1 MKRFSR
7 YIFLGVLLILTL
19 NLGLFQ
25 VPAPAAL
32 ADEPKKDPCA
42 IELKPGQ
49 SVPETFPVGD
59 CLRVTEGQPKL
70 EQKKDAP
77 PPAMQFVIKVINL
90 LVRLISS
97 ISLIVF
103 IVGALLTIASQGK
116 EDMLEKGKTAM
127 LYAIIGLV
135 VSLMAF
141 VMVTFV
147 QSLLF

>member
-1 MKRFSR
+1 MKQSHKVIFSIVLA
-7 YIFLGVLLILTL
+7 IFVFGVLP
-19 NLGLFQ
+19 
-25 VPAPAAL
+25 VPRAF

-42 IELKPGQ
+42 IELKSGQ
-49 SVPETFPVGD
+49 SVPDSFPVGD
-59 CLRVTEGQPKL
+59 CLRITSGQPTL
-70 EQKKDAP
+70 EQKEGEP
-77 PPAMQFVIKVINL
+77 PPVMQFVIKVINL